1 MEDGV
6 KEDTAKPKEVKFIG
20 KAGWVKKSS
29 GKFLGSYKDRYI
41 QLEKT
46 EIAVYENEELKNC
59 LERVNL
65 ENYDK
70 CTELRSA
77 FKKKNRLILIR
88 AQKCGNKIH
97 DVKIQAQNP
106 EDKDSWIKAL
116 SDGINRT
123 KNKIFDEVKVDESCT
138 LEHVTRTR
146 PKGNQSRRPPTR
158 IRMKEAADLSTDGI
172 LRKDL
177 DAPDNTPN
185 GTHQVNTEVD
195 TSKEAVKP
203 PMPPSKPREKLQEI
217 PEEEPAPQKN
227 VLKPPMPPSKESKPS
242 SSGEGETPKEVELA
256 PPMPPN
262 KASDSSE
269 ESDSTRITPPPS
281 PSAIRDPTH
290 PPMPPS
296 KDKKPAQTVQW
307 EVPQLSCGVEDSEEE
322 RPEETFSDDQG
333 KNDKLGSE
341 GDSTPSPQTAVTPP
355 EAKLDSTVPEEA
367 DETTDEKEGSCPTQE
382 EPDHSNVAL
391 EAGGNPAPA
400 IASSADTQRPATPLT
415 KSAEPSLQP
424 AKKTPGPPA
433 PPKKKSLDRSESDQ
447 PCDPREGSAE
457 VPISVESRGAGLPNE
472 SVPASGISDLS
483 KHRDDLT
490 PTAERKNK
498 MVALS
503 TGDIADDDDERQHGD
518 GSEAEAEP
526 AEAHVPQKWKVV
538 TGARSRAQMLKQ
550 MQIKQSMQPIPP
562 ALPLKPSK
570 GKSASVGDLLS
581 ESMVETEEWA
591 LKEISRTSSSND
603 TNELHN
609 KVALELEETAELLGA
624 VSSGQEVQG
633 SLGDKGGPKSLSPEE
648 LLVEAVEK
656 LRKADQF
663 LQEAKNLKQA
673 QPVEKRHRMSL

>member
-6 KEDTAKPKEVKFIG
+6 KEDTAKPEEVKFIG
-20 KAGWVKKSS
+20 KAGWVKKCY

-46 EIAVYENEELKNC
+46 EIAVYESEDLKNC
-59 LERVNL
+59 LERVDL
-65 ENYDK
+65 ENYEK

-158 IRMKEAADLSTDGI
+158 IRMKEAANLSTDGI

-177 DAPDNTPN
+177 DASDNTPN

-242 SSGEGETPKEVELA
+242 SSGEGETPKEVVLA

-262 KASDSSE
+262 KARDSSE
-269 ESDSTRITPPPS
+269 ESDSTRITPSSPS
-281 PSAIRDPTH
+281 PIKDPTH

-296 KDKKPAQTVQW
+296 KDKKPAQTVEW
-307 EVPQLSCGVEDSEEE
+307 EVPQLSCGAEDSEEE

-341 GDSTPSPQTAVTPP
+341 GDSTPPPQTAVTSP

-391 EAGGNPAPA
+391 EAEGNPAPA

-415 KSAEPSLQP
+415 KSTEPSLQP

-433 PPKKKSLDRSESDQ
+433 LPKKKSLTRSEGDQ

-490 PTAERKNK
+490 PTAESKNK

-503 TGDIADDDDERQHGD
+503 TGDIAADDDELQHGD

-538 TGARSRAQMLKQ
+538 TGARSRAQMLKP
-550 MQIKQSMQPIPP
+550 MQIKRSMQPIPP

-581 ESMVETEEWA
+581 ESVVQTEEWA
-591 LKEISRTSSSND
+591 FKEISSRND
-603 TNELHN
+603 TNELRN
-609 KVALELEETAELLGA
+609 KVALELEETAELLST
-624 VSSGQEVQG
+624 VSSRQEAQG

-648 LLVEAVEK
+648 LLAKAVEQ
-656 LRKADQF
+656 LRKADQC